1 MKQLLNTLFVTTEDA
16 YLSLENDNVVI
27 GQKKDILAKVPL
39 RSLETIVS
47 FSYNGASPAL
57 MGKCAEIGVSLSFFS
72 PRGRYYCSILGEK
85 NRNVLLRRE
94 QFRVADNEETSL
106 PIARSFIMGKVYNS
120 RWVIAYET

>member
-120 RWVIAYET
+120 R